1 MLTEKDTEQIEIQ
14 GLTLED
20 INLQINH
27 FKKGFPPIKLIAPAT
42 PENGIRILSE
52 EEETR
57 LVSVFE
63 TSLSTGLSALKFV
76 PASGAASRMFKDLFT
91 FLEKAKTEDEAET
104 IVKESEFLSYFFNN
118 IEKFAFY
125 NELLKA
131 TDNDKSKI
139 KLVSTL
145 LSNEGLGYGQLPKG
159 QLAFHKYNNTF
170 RTPMEEHMVES
181 ASYCT
186 GSDGLSK
193 VHFTVSPEHQEKFE
207 QLYQN
212 SRVGYQKR
220 YGVQFDVSFS
230 HQHKSTDTIAVDLNN
245 EPFRD
250 DQGNLVFRPGGHGAL
265 IENLNELDADLI
277 FIKNIDNVVP
287 DHLKGETK
295 RYKKILA
302 GLLVTTRNKI
312 YTYLEKLDKANS
324 QENTDLLKSIDLF
337 LRKELLLQFDNNFN
351 STQEKVDFYKRKLNR
366 PLRICGMVKNEG
378 EPGGGPFFAVNPDN
392 TVSLQIVE
400 KAQIDTENNAQNE
413 ILNSSTHFNPVDII
427 CSTKNY
433 KGLKFNLPDF
443 RDSNTGFI
451 SQKSFSG
458 RELKALELPGLW
470 NGAMSDWNTIFVEV
484 PAITFNPVKTIN
496 DLLRPEHQ

>member
-1 MLTEKDTEQIEIQ
+1 MFTEKDNEQIEYQ
-14 GLTLED
+14 GLTPED
-20 INLQINH
+20 ITFQINC

-52 EEETR
+52 EEEIR

-76 PASGAASRMFKDLFT
+76 PASGAASRMFKDLFS
-91 FLEKAKTEDEAET
+91 FVEKAKNEEDAET
-104 IVKESEFLSYFFNN
+104 IVNNSEFLSYFFNN

-125 NELLKA
+125 KDLVKA
-131 TDNDKSKI
+131 TNNTKSKI
-139 KLVSTL
+139 ALVNAL
-145 LSNEGLGYGQLPKG
+145 LGNEGLGYGQLPKG
-159 QLAFHKYNNTF
+159 QLAFHKYNDTF

-207 QLYQN
+207 QLYQKT
-212 SRVGYQKR
+212 RVGYQKR
-220 YGVQFDVSFS
+220 YGVQFDVTFS

-250 DQGNLVFRPGGHGAL
+250 DQGNLIFRPGGHGAL
-265 IENLNELDADLI
+265 IENLNDLNADLI

-302 GLLVTTRNKI
+302 GLLVTTRNKA
-312 YTYLEKLDKANS
+312 YTYLEKLDKANAKDNN
-324 QENTDLLKSIDLF
+324 ELLKSIDGF
-337 LRKELLLQFDNNFN
+337 LKKELLIQFDSNFS
-351 STQEKVDFYKRKLNR
+351 STQEKVDFYRKKLNR

-392 TVSLQIVE
+392 TISLQIVE
-400 KAQIDTENNAQNE
+400 KAQIDIENDAQLD
-413 ILNSSTHFNPVDII
+413 ILNQSTHFNPVDII
-427 CSTKNY
+427 CSTKDY
-433 KGLKFNLPDF
+433 KGRKFNLPDF

-484 PAITFNPVKTIN
+484 PAITFNPVKTVN